1 MSVLKPLSQSIF
13 SGMADRGAGIRI
25 FHSKEGLQEI
35 FEEFEE
41 ESDKENEGDE
51 DTEGASATSAVVTSQ
66 LRHFVIQV
74 SLS

>member
-1 MSVLKPLSQSIF
+1 
-13 SGMADRGAGIRI
+13 MADRGAGIRI

-41 ESDKENEGDE
+41 QSDEGNEDGDENSEGD
-51 DTEGASATSAVVTSQ
+51 TSVVISQ

-74 SLS
+74 CLGCHCHCKIC